1 MRKYNVDDIH
11 AFLRA
16 LDARLQRTVE
26 ITIIGGAAIGLVY
39 DGAHTTTDIDLT
51 PTRDE
56 AFWAAVREVTATLER
71 PIPIAPVSIYEA
83 PYDWEGRRELM
94 SVPGVTRL
102 VIRVPE
108 AHDLAL
114 MKLARG
120 ATHDF
125 QAIEDIHRS
134 QPLKLEVLVERY
146 YDTLTQ
152 KAGSAADFRL
162 SLLALV
168 DRLFGPEEAS
178 RLERRLDEE
187 KPPPPGIV

>member
-1 MRKYNVDDIH
+1 MRKYGVDDIH

-16 LDARLQRTVE
+16 LDTKLPRTVE

-39 DGAHTTTDIDLT
+39 DGAHTTTDIDLP
-51 PTRDE
+51 PTNDE
-56 AFWAAVREVTATLER
+56 VFWNAVREVTAKLKR
-71 PIPIAPVSIYEA
+71 PVPVAPVSIYEA
-83 PYDWEGRRELM
+83 PYDWEGRRMLM
-94 SVPGVTRL
+94 SVPGVTKL
-102 VIRVPE
+102 VIWVPE
-108 AHDLAL
+108 AHDLAI

-134 QPLKLEVLVERY
+134 HPLKAKVLVERY

-152 KAGSAADFRL
+152 KTGSAADFRL

-168 DRLFGPEEAS
+168 YRLFGPEEA
-178 RLERRLDEE
+178 RRVERRLDEE
-187 KPPPPGIV
+187 KPPPLGPV